1 MSQVTTYTVANLA
14 GSAYRAAVNAVTAA
28 IRSLNSGATQP
39 SETAPYM
46 LWADTTAAA
55 LKMRNAADSAWIYM
69 GPLTGPNVIV
79 DRAYAEYLTSADLTT
94 LIPFDDTI
102 PQVGEGT
109 QILAASI
116 TPKSTTN
123 RLRVRFEGWGSPV
136 TSGDLI
142 AAALFLNAGANAVA
156 ATTSGIAISAGAI
169 VGPVVMEYEYVPGS
183 TSAQAFTLRVG
194 GTAGTVRMNGTST
207 ARRFGGVSRCTLIVE
222 EIAA

>member
-1 MSQVTTYTVANLA
+1 MLPGFDALPLRREFARLFNRAMRQSPAA
-14 GSAYRAAVNAVTAA
+14 SRAALGA
-28 IRSLNSGATQP
+28 GATGDAVFL
-39 SETAPYM
+39 SAS
-46 LWADTTAAA
+46 AAA
-55 LKMRNAADSAWIYM
+55 ARATLGFTSA
-69 GPLTGPNVIV
+69 VV

-136 TSGDLI
+136 DSGDLI
-142 AAALFLNAGANAVA
+142 AAALFLNGGANAVA
-156 ATTSGIAISAGAI
+156 ATASGIAISAGAI
-169 VGPVVMEYEYVPGS
+169 VGPILMEYEYVPGT

-222 EIAA
+222 EITA